1 IGNILKMLPGVAG
14 MGLGN
19 VKVDE
24 REIDRLQAIIP
35 SMTPEERA
43 NPAILNGSRRR
54 RIARGSG
61 TNVQAVNQ
69 LVQQLGQLQKMMR
82 QLAQGKMPSM
92 QQLAGGR

>member
-1 IGNILKMLPGVAG
+1 MLPGVGG

-24 REIDRLQAIIP
+24 REIDRLQAIIT

-69 LVQQLGQLQKMMR
+69 LVKQFGQMQKMMR
-82 QLAQGKMPSM
+82 QLAQGKMPSL